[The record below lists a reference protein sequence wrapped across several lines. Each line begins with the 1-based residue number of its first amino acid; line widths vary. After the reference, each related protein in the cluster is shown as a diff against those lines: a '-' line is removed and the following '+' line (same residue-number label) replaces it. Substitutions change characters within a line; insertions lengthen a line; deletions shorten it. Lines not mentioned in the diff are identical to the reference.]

1 MNKKVLWFVIVFFV
15 FSGIFLPG
23 EEKPAAPG
31 VTVDEAVQEGSN
43 QLIVWSSGDREVALK
58 MVFMYAYNCQKRK
71 WMDKVRLLVWG
82 ASTKLL
88 SVDQELQEEIKKLK
102 ETGVELW
109 ACKGCADLYGVTQK
123 LESLGIDVH
132 YTGKDLADMQKQGWY
147 VLTF

>member
-1 MNKKVLWFVIVFFV
+1 MNKKVLWVIIVFFV
-15 FSGIFLPG
+15 VSGIFLPG
-23 EEKPAAPG
+23 EEKSKAK
-31 VTVDEAVQEGSN
+31 ELAVIAEGQEGAN

-88 SVDQELQEEIKKLK
+88 SVDQELQEEIKKIK
-102 ETGVELW
+102 ESGVELW
-109 ACKGCADLYGVTQK
+109 ACKGCADLYGVTKK

-132 YTGKDLADMQKQGWY
+132 YTGEELANMQKNGWY

>member
-1 MNKKVLWFVIVFFV
+1 MNKNVLWVLIVCFVL
-15 FSGIFLPG
+15 SGIFLPG
-23 EEKPAAPG
+23 EEKSK
-31 VTVDEAVQEGSN
+31 TKELAVIAEGQKGAN
-43 QLIVWSSGDREVALK
+43 QLIVWTSGDREVALK
-58 MVFMYAYNCQKRK
+58 MVFMYTYNCQKRK

-88 SVDQELQEEIKKLK
+88 SEDKELQEEIKKIK

-109 ACKGCADLYGVTQK
+109 ACKGCADLYGVSKK

-132 YTGKDLADMQKQGWY
+132 YTGKELADMQKNGWY